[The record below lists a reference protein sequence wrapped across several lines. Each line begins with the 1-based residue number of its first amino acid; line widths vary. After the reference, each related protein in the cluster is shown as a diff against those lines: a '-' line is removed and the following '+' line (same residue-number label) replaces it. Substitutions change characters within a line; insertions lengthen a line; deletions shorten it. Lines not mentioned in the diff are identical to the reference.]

1 MKYYYH
7 YKIDKYNLTISE
19 EDGYIIAINLKTEEL
34 NAIYK
39 ETSLILKTK
48 NELVEYFNNKRT
60 TFDIPIKLT
69 GTEFQNKVWESMQK
83 IPFGKTMSYQ
93 ELSLKLGSKN
103 YARAVGNACNKN
115 KILIIIPCHRVVSKN
130 SIGGFAYGLKMKE
143 DLLNIETKK

>member
-7 YKIDKYNLTISE
+7 YKIDKYNLTILE
-19 EDGYIIAINLKTEEL
+19 EDGYIIAISLKTEEL

-69 GTEFQNKVWESMQK
+69 GTEFQNQVWESMQK

-130 SIGGFAYGLKMKE
+130 SIGGFSYGLKMKE

>member
-7 YKIDKYNLTISE
+7 YKIDKYNLTIME
-19 EDGYIIAINLKTEEL
+19 EDGYIIAVSLKTEEL
-34 NAIYK
+34 NGIYK

-69 GTEFQNKVWESMQK
+69 GTEFQNQVWESMQK

-130 SIGGFAYGLKMKE
+130 SIGGFSYGLKMKE